1 MPGRVTSAKKALKG
15 LYSFRF
21 CDKVFI
27 QSKEKDRG
35 MLPRGRA
42 MLFRDPLNRKMKQAE
57 NKEVVHMRKLV
68 ALLLILA
75 LVIGLV
81 PAAMA
86 KTYTLDIYWIANKD
100 DETIRTGVQDAINKY
115 LAELHGEK
123 KIKDMEVV
131 FHLVSWDPEWT
142 EKAIG
147 VLMDDEK
154 IDLIFTADWEGYV
167 QEIQAGKLTPLGD
180 LLESDG
186 QGILETLSSDFLEG
200 IKVNGEIY
208 GIPTNKEL
216 CVPSGII
223 VNKTA
228 ALEIGWDPDA
238 DPVKTTEELEP
249 YLKAYKDKYP
259 NKYPYLMEKDR
270 WADEPWGHE
279 WIGLEEDVL
288 SMKFAK
294 DENGKYDETVYSI
307 YEEPEQEEHIRLMYK
322 WAQLGYISPDSATQD
337 YNKVFG
343 TGDFLVFTQPL
354 KGNNFKSIE
363 MYGANKSADVPDF
376 ECTEIVMQPKYK
388 VTCQAGGSMFAIP
401 KSSKKKDVAMQ
412 YLNLMHS
419 DPKLVNLM
427 LFGEEGVN
435 YTKVNDTQVDLIE
448 SANWYGM
455 HGGAWT
461 VGNTKLQYVLTT
473 EDPEKNAKL
482 QEYALDAPMTASYGF
497 RFDKKKAETLDAVEE
512 VVKKFARP
520 LMVGAVDPD
529 DPELGLKAFAEAL
542 HEAGIDAL
550 KAEVER
556 QYEEWKIANNK

>member
-1 MPGRVTSAKKALKG
+1 
-15 LYSFRF
+15 
-21 CDKVFI
+21 
-27 QSKEKDRG
+27 
-35 MLPRGRA
+35 
-42 MLFRDPLNRKMKQAE
+42 
-57 NKEVVHMRKLV
+57 MRKLT

-75 LVIGLV
+75 LVTGLA

-86 KTYTLDIYWIANKD
+86 KTYTVEIYWIGNVNTDKAYEDVGEAIREYLD
-100 DETIRTGVQDAINKY
+100 DKKPDRDIARTVEDALLTYFSEEDYKVSQIRQGVEGAINAY
-115 LAELHGEK
+115 LAELHKEK
-123 KIKDMEVV
+123 KIKDMQVSI
-131 FHLVSWDPEWT
+131 HLIPWDPAWT
-142 EKAIG
+142 EQAIG
-147 VLMDDEK
+147 ALMADEK

-186 QGILETLSSDFLEG
+186 KGILETLSPDFLEG
-200 IKVNGEIY
+200 VKVNGQIY

-228 ALEIGWDPDA
+228 AALIGWDPDK

-249 YLKAYKDKYP
+249 YLQAYKDMFP
-259 NKYPYLMEKDR
+259 DKYPYLMEKDR

-294 DENGKYDETVYSI
+294 DTNGDYDETVYSI
-307 YEEPEQEEHIRLMYK
+307 YETPEQEEHIRLMYK

-337 YNKVFG
+337 YNAVFG

-354 KGNNFKSIE
+354 KGNNFKSVE
-363 MYGANKSADVPDF
+363 MYGANKNPDAPEF
-376 ECTEIVMQPKYK
+376 ECTEIVMQDKYK
-388 VTCQAGGSMFAIP
+388 VTCQSGGSMFAIP

-419 DPKLVNLM
+419 DATLVNLM
-427 LFGEEGVN
+427 LFGAEDVN
-435 YTKVNDTQVDLIE
+435 YTKVNENQVELID

-482 QEYALDAPMTASYGF
+482 QDYALDAPMTASYGF
-497 RFDKKKAETLDAVEE
+497 RFDKKKAATLEAVEE
-512 VVKKFARP
+512 VVRKYARP

-529 DPELGLKAFAEAL
+529 DPELGLEAFRKAL
-542 HEAGIDAL
+542 QEAGIEEL
-550 KAEVER
+550 KKEVES
-556 QYEEWKIANNK
+556 QYEEWKTANKK

>member
-1 MPGRVTSAKKALKG
+1 
-15 LYSFRF
+15 
-21 CDKVFI
+21 
-27 QSKEKDRG
+27 
-35 MLPRGRA
+35 

-147 VLMDDEK
+147 ALMDDEK